1 MVSYINSHNNIT
13 LEEIYS
19 FRQFN
24 SEKKLI
30 ESNPT
35 FQKSESPILTVII
48 STYNQA
54 HSIHKCIRSIQNQSI
69 KNIEILIMDDCS
81 TDNTTETI
89 NEFQKEDPRI
99 VLISHDMN
107 EGPIKTRS
115 DGVRFAKGTYVTIID
130 GDDAFIHKDILEHSL
145 YIAQKGNLDI
155 TEFQEANFKGQK
167 MLTIVNSYP
176 LTNLTNIVYQP
187 ELRTKFFVISDDDG
201 VRAVQSR
208 AIYGKIVKNEVF
220 KEALEF
226 IGTKYTD
233 DYILKY
239 EDTIMFVGIL
249 QVAKSYYYMKE
260 LGYYYS
266 RDEFN
271 GRFPLLDNKVCKPNP
286 AKIGSMGHIKLLHF
300 LLDRTR
306 NNEFERQIVYHE
318 FISIYHYSNITKFTY
333 HHCNY
338 VYEIFDTLIQ
348 SPHLYND
355 QKQRLID
362 IKTKIENKEKGIK

>member
-1 MVSYINSHNNIT
+1 MISYINSHNNIT

-54 HSIHKCIRSIQNQSI
+54 HCIHKCIRSIQNQSI

-89 NEFQKEDPRI
+89 NEFQKEDSRI

-155 TEFQEANFKGQK
+155 TEFQEANFKRQK

-187 ELRTKFFVISDDDG
+187 ELRTKFFVISDNDG

-208 AIYGKIVKNEVF
+208 SVCGKIVKNQVF
-220 KEALEF
+220 KEALKF
-226 IGTKYTD
+226 IGRNYTD

-239 EDTIMFVGIL
+239 EDTILFVGIL

-266 RDEFN
+266 RDEFA
-271 GRFPLLDNKVCKPNP
+271 GRFPKLDNKVCKPNRG
-286 AKIGSMGHIKLLHF
+286 KIRGMGHVKLLHF

-318 FISIYHYSNITKFTY
+318 LISIHHYSNITKFTY

-362 IKTKIENKEKGIK
+362 IKNHIENKEKTKK

>member
-35 FQKSESPILTVII
+35 FQKSENPILTVII

-54 HSIHKCIRSIQNQSI
+54 HCIHKCIRSIQNQSI

-155 TEFQEANFKGQK
+155 TEFQEANFKRQK

-187 ELRTKFFVISDDDG
+187 ELRTKFFVISDNEG

-208 AIYGKIVKNEVF
+208 CIYAKLIKNEVF
-220 KEALEF
+220 KEAVKY
-226 IGTKYTD
+226 IGKKYTED
-233 DYILKY
+233 FIIQY
-239 EDTIMFVGIL
+239 EDTIMAVAIH
-249 QVAKSYYYMKE
+249 QVSNSYYYLKE
-260 LGYYYS
+260 LGYYYA
-266 RDEFN
+266 R
-271 GRFPLLDNKVCKPNP
+271 GQGGAFPKLKNKVCKSNP
-286 AKIGSMGHIKLLHF
+286 ARIKDMGHMKLLHF
-300 LLDRTR
+300 LFEKFGK
-306 NNEFERQIVYHE
+306 NEFEKQMIYHE
-318 FISIYHYSNITKFTY
+318 IISIHHYLSLVYWTN
-333 HHCNY
+333 HHYDY
-338 VYEIFDTLIQ
+338 VYEILDPMINCPYL
-348 SPHLYND
+348 SNR
-355 QKQRLID
+355 QKQRLLD
-362 IKTKIENKEKGIK
+362 IRIRIENKQHKK

>member
-1 MVSYINSHNNIT
+1 MISYINSHNKIT

-30 ESNPT
+30 EPNPT
-35 FQKSESPILTVII
+35 FQKSENPILTVII

-54 HSIHKCIRSIQNQSI
+54 HCIHKCIRSIQNQSI

-176 LTNLTNIVYQP
+176 LINL
-187 ELRTKFFVISDDDG
+187 
-201 VRAVQSR
+201 
-208 AIYGKIVKNEVF
+208 KI
-220 KEALEF
+220 L
-226 IGTKYTD
+226 
-233 DYILKY
+233 YINL
-239 EDTIMFVGIL
+239 
-249 QVAKSYYYMKE
+249 
-260 LGYYYS
+260 
-266 RDEFN
+266 N
-271 GRFPLLDNKVCKPNP
+271 
-286 AKIGSMGHIKLLHF
+286 
-300 LLDRTR
+300 
-306 NNEFERQIVYHE
+306 
-318 FISIYHYSNITKFTY
+318 
-333 HHCNY
+333 
-338 VYEIFDTLIQ
+338 
-348 SPHLYND
+348 
-355 QKQRLID
+355 
-362 IKTKIENKEKGIK
+362 